1 MTKDTGWTMTDY
13 QMDIFGDAVA
23 VEDIDTR
30 MPRSSIKSRF
40 RKMYGFDDEHICK
53 DCKYCVYTERDKR
66 WYKCLLMGVSASEAT
81 DIRLKDTAC
90 TRWEKSDG

>member
-1 MTKDTGWTMTDY
+1 MTDY
-13 QMDIFGDAVA
+13 QMDIFGNAVS
-23 VEDIDTR
+23 VDEI
-30 MPRSSIKSRF
+30 RSKEHGTIKSRF

-53 DCKYCVYTERDKR
+53 DCKYCVYTERDRR

-90 TRWEKSDG
+90 TRWEMKEE